1 MTIDFGSNDVRRM
14 PVYLLL
20 DTSGSMAG
28 AAIQAV
34 EQGVQ
39 QLHNELVRQPQA
51 VEMVHVGVITFAST
65 ANQVVPLTSITN
77 FVPPSLAAGGV
88 TALGA
93 GLRVL
98 GQALERE
105 VTPTSAEKKGDYK
118 PLVFLLTDG
127 EPTDDWEPELIAL
140 KSRKDKK
147 VGSIIALGC
156 GDAVNTDVLR
166 QITDQVLLMADVT
179 PDNLQA
185 FFRWVSASVTTASQS
200 AANPGGAGA
209 GAAALPPPPAG
220 FQVVL

>member
-1 MTIDFGSNDVRRM
+1 MTIDFGSANDVRRM

-20 DTSGSMAG
+20 DASGSMAG

-39 QLHNELVRQPQA
+39 LLHNELLGQPQA

-77 FVPPSLAAGGV
+77 FTPPSLAAGGV
-88 TALGA
+88 TALGGA
-93 GLRVL
+93 LRVL
-98 GQALERE
+98 GQALDRE
-105 VTPTSAEKKGDYK
+105 VTSTTAGKKGDYK

-127 EPTDDWEPELIAL
+127 EPTDDWAPELSAL
-140 KSRKDKK
+140 KARQDKK
-147 VGSIIALGC
+147 VGNIIALGC
-156 GDAVNTDVLR
+156 GDSVNTDVLR
-166 QITDQVLLMADVT
+166 QITDQVLLMPDVT
-179 PDNLQA
+179 SDNLRA

-200 AANPGGAGA
+200 AANPSGGVG
-209 GAAALPPPPAG
+209 GAALPPPPAG